1 MKKLLV
7 IIIMVIAFMMP
18 ITAYADMGP
27 KDSLTVYVINPP
39 AETYYLDLLTQKA
52 ESYNNFHEGEREK
65 LNQNMLSLLY
75 SYENEGWKPALVE
88 GTGLPMWGDLI
99 GKPSEKGYV
108 HKFGYVG
115 VPDVYRIIIVTESGN
130 VSVSDVLTRKSLYSS
145 VTYDYSTGHTT
156 VPSLWNSYLVQ
167 FFTTLIPTLI
177 IEGIILLLF
186 GFALRE
192 NLKIFILTNIV
203 TQIVLTLTVGL
214 ALIRSGPITAYLFQF
229 PIEVIIL
236 IIESI
241 IFARYLK
248 GNSRKRR
255 IAYGIV
261 ANLAS
266 WGFGFFFLSHQ
277 FILLSKIM

>member
-1 MKKLLV
+1 MKRLL
-7 IIIMVIAFMMP
+7 IITSMVILLMLP
-18 ITAYADMGP
+18 ITSYADLGP
-27 KDSLTVYVINPP
+27 KDSLTVYVLNPP
-39 AETYYLDLLTQKA
+39 SETYYLDLLTQNT
-52 ESYNNFHEGEREK
+52 STYNNFYDGEREK
-65 LNQNMLSLLY
+65 FDQDMLSLLY

-88 GTGLPMWGDLI
+88 GTGVPMWGDLI
-99 GKPSEKGYV
+99 GKPSEKGLV

-115 VPDVYRIIIVTESGN
+115 LPDTYRIIIVTESGN
-130 VSVSDVLTRKSLYSS
+130 VSVSDILTRKSLQSS
-145 VTYDYSTGHTT
+145 VSYDYSTGHTT
-156 VPSLWNSYLVQ
+156 VPNLWNSYLIQ
-167 FFTTLIPTLI
+167 FFSTLIPTLI

-186 GFALRE
+186 GFRLKE
-192 NLKIFILTNIV
+192 NLKPFILINIV
-203 TQIVLTLTVGL
+203 TQIILTLTVGL

-229 PIEVIIL
+229 PVEVIIL
-236 IIESI
+236 IIETV

-248 GNSRKRR
+248 GKSGKRR